1 MSEQINECIQYTS
14 PDPCSE
20 CIYVGDNILP
30 VPLSNPRRN
39 RKQFTQPISGSH
51 CCIMEFLT
59 TNGLKP
65 QPKKK
70 KKTNPQPR
78 ANSSLRG
85 RVKRGLKWQPATKGV
100 FLSSVRNGRG
110 WDKTQE
116 CGRLFVAVGSTGLSG
131 GREHPDCRAWGLLSS
146 VQELSLAPFKLLQT
160 QVPSPQRHKLQWPVL
175 GRVQTDPVYR

>member
-1 MSEQINECIQYTS
+1 MSEQINECIQYAS

-70 KKTNPQPR
+70 KKNKPTTEGQLFPQGQSQAGPKM
-78 ANSSLRG
+78 AAS
-85 RVKRGLKWQPATKGV
+85 
-100 FLSSVRNGRG
+100 
-110 WDKTQE
+110 
-116 CGRLFVAVGSTGLSG
+116 
-131 GREHPDCRAWGLLSS
+131 H
-146 VQELSLAPFKLLQT
+146 
-160 QVPSPQRHKLQWPVL
+160 
-175 GRVQTDPVYR
+175 